1 MSINISRKL
10 LTGTGIVAGCM
21 AGYISGIR
29 IVENKAY
36 NGKSV
41 PFEDKLIPELL
52 NKTNR
57 LDLKTK
63 QGLEF
68 SAMDI
73 NPNNSKK
80 YIIYCNGLFG
90 SMCLRKQ
97 KTYAELLKTNYG
109 IIGFNYPGWGD
120 DKNKFSQKN
129 AQESI
134 ETVYK
139 YLIQKGIKPEN
150 IGVVAHSMGCAVAS
164 EFAAQN
170 KIGFTVLVSPFN
182 KARDEVKYYIDRT
195 NLKPIEK
202 KIMKYLPS
210 FLLPLKFTLNN
221 EKNLKKQNLQY

>member
-1 MSINISRKL
+1 
-10 LTGTGIVAGCM
+10 M
-21 AGYISGIR
+21 AVCAS
-29 IVENKAY
+29 ENK
-36 NGKSV
+36 
-41 PFEDKLIPELL
+41 KL
-52 NKTNR
+52 T
-57 LDLKTK
+57 
-63 QGLEF
+63 QSF
-68 SAMDI
+68 
-73 NPNNSKK
+73 
-80 YIIYCNGLFG
+80 
-90 SMCLRKQ
+90 
-97 KTYAELLKTNYG
+97 LKTNYG

-120 DKNKFSQKN
+120 DKNKFFTKN

-150 IGVVAHSMGCAVAS
+150 IGEVAHSMGVQLLP

-170 KIGFTVLVSPFN
+170 KIGFYSSCVPFN

-221 EKNLKKQNLQY
+221 EKNLKNRISSTNSRIRR